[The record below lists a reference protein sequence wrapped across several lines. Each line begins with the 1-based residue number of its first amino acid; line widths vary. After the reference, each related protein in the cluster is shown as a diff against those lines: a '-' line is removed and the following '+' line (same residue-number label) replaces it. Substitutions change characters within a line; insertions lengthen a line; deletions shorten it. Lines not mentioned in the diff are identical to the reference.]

1 VVENGSHGEI
11 PLSVEKDSLTY
22 QFLYEHG
29 ALKGVGTS
37 LLRQGEIKF
46 GAPTEKMRASIK
58 EEEDLSRLIR
68 MCVCLLTATSWD
80 EVLDTP

>member
-1 VVENGSHGEI
+1 MSI
-11 PLSVEKDSLTY
+11 EKDSLIY

-46 GAPTEKMRASIK
+46 GAPTEKAKAAIK
-58 EEEDLSRLIR
+58 EEEDLERLIR

-80 EVLDTP
+80 EVLATP